1 MKVARTVLALIIL
14 VILFVFSIYNAHL
27 VQLTLFNYQTPH
39 LPLFLVLIFAFFLG
53 FFLSALYC
61 AVKISLLRR
70 QVGQLQREI
79 EGLHGQLG
87 HPRPAIIP

>member
-1 MKVARTVLALIIL
+1 MKVLRIVLALAIL
-14 VILFVFSIYNAHL
+14 IILFVFSIYNAHL

-61 AVKISLLRR
+61 AVKVSLLRR
-70 QVGQLQREI
+70 QIGQLQKEKETLQGEKEQR
-79 EGLHGQLG
+79 
-87 HPRPAIIP
+87 RPAIIP